1 MKPVNLQ
8 DIINEMEMQMD
19 EYHTYLNTETGE
31 IINVSSEELRIA
43 EESEEDDDFSKY
55 PEWQR
60 DSINEAVD
68 VLINWDSDKYI
79 ELPDK
84 WDIHEYS
91 IMEAFCGSVRNYRIS
106 NVPFSA
112 IKSTKRIKFFLGVL
126 SSDGFNKLDAF
137 INEECP
143 FSVLKQ
149 CGSGEKGIVVF
160 IASHVSEGDKISEK
174 LGELSFTHCPFDYEI
189 TAAQK
194 VSQLEATITD
204 IIKEDER
211 EFYSIIIRKCHQVCA
226 TLLPAGELTIL
237 LIDEDGAIT
246 SL

>member
-112 IKSTKRIKFFLGVL
+112 IKGHGAFQRFKDAVHRYSLEDSWYEFRYEALK
-126 SSDGFNKLDAF
+126 KLAVEWC
-137 INEECP
+137 EEN
-143 FSVLKQ
+143 
-149 CGSGEKGIVVF
+149 GISYV
-160 IASHVSEGDKISEK
+160 E
-174 LGELSFTHCPFDYEI
+174 T
-189 TAAQK
+189 
-194 VSQLEATITD
+194 
-204 IIKEDER
+204 
-211 EFYSIIIRKCHQVCA
+211 
-226 TLLPAGELTIL
+226 
-237 LIDEDGAIT
+237 
-246 SL
+246 